1 MSRWQWLRRRASRIG
16 VRLLLA
22 FGLVAILP
30 TAALLGMGFLEARL
44 FEAEGRALGNEAELL
59 AAALSAKSNLHSG
72 EVELVFRELRVGAAT
87 RARLV
92 DAEGWL
98 LADSELVEP
107 ARPALSPHADE
118 NEAPPSWN
126 ERAADVVLE
135 WVERRV
141 AGWRWGV
148 PDGSETEPDPYVS
161 EQPFLSAEILG
172 ALAGR
177 IGTARRRPADGAA
190 PILYATAPVYEGE
203 EVVGAVLLSRA
214 AGAAAELRR
223 TLARMLVQAVALA
236 LVAALVA
243 TAFAVATI
251 AHPLRRLR
259 EEVATLLDRRGRIR
273 GRLSGARRHDE
284 IGDLA
289 RALEDL
295 SERLEERVGFI
306 EGFAADV
313 SHEFKNPLASI
324 RVATEILA
332 DAHEPG
338 ERRRFLA
345 FVERDVARMEHLL
358 NALREVTQIDAQRD
372 PGDEAPVDLGELL
385 SQLAEGFRMRAGSRV
400 KIEHATADGPLLVYG
415 GQERLAQVF
424 ENLLDNA
431 ISFSPEGGRVDLA
444 VTRSDGEVVVS
455 VQDEGPGIPEHHR
468 ERIFRRFFSYRPA
481 DDEAEMPHT
490 GLGLAIVKAIVEG
503 YGGTVTAGSAPSGG
517 ARITVRLPALHAA
530 AKSGRKRGA

>member
-30 TAALLGMGFLEARL
+30 TAALLGLGFLEARL
-44 FEAEGRALGNEAELL
+44 SEAEGQALGKEAEVL

-72 EVELVFRELRVGAAT
+72 EVELVFRELRVGAVT

-107 ARPALSPHADE
+107 ARSALPPSSDE
-118 NEAPPSWN
+118 GEAPTPWN
-126 ERAADVVLE
+126 ERAADLVLD
-135 WVERRV
+135 WVDR
-141 AGWRWGV
+141 AKPWSGGV
-148 PDGSETEPDPYVS
+148 PGGSEIEPDPYVA
-161 EQPFLSAEILG
+161 ERPFLSAEILG

-223 TLARMLVQAVALA
+223 TLARMLVQAAALA

-431 ISFSPEGGRVDLA
+431 LSFSPEGGRVDLS

-503 YGGTVTAGSAPSGG
+503 YGGSVTAGSAPSGG
-517 ARITVRLPALHAA
+517 ARITVRLPALDAA
-530 AKSGRKRGA
+530 AKTGRRRGA